1 MANPEDLLLAN
12 FMLDLSSNQCG
23 YPICC
28 PGNQPKFI
36 EVNFF
41 PTSLTDMGIEND
53 LREFFEESEKIFY
66 ETGMPMFP
74 CVLHHF
80 CLPFSPFC
88 AMMYFANQRKSK
100 LEELIKDFNK
110 DKGTLNF

>member
-28 PGNQPKFI
+28 PGNQPKFV

-53 LREFFEESEKIFY
+53 LREFFEGAEKIFH

-74 CVLHHF
+74 CILHHF
-80 CLPFSPFC
+80 CLPFSPVC
-88 AMMYFANQRKSK
+88 ATMYFANQRKSK

-110 DKGTLNF
+110 DKGTLDS